1 MPNKMMPGVNP
12 MELVK
17 MIRQGSNPQQLLMNI
32 MEQQIGSTPIGQNLI
47 ALAKDNRAE
56 EIEKIARNITR
67 ERGVDFDEAF
77 NAFKEAIGVK

>member
-1 MPNKMMPGVNP
+1 M
-12 MELVK
+12 
-17 MIRQGSNPQQLLMNI
+17 
-32 MEQQIGSTPIGQNLI
+32 GQNLI